1 MESQK
6 KENSVKSLF
15 KHITLQHI
23 WIKSFRVNI
32 IPKNGHKIC
41 IFKHR
46 FQPLAQMERQNQY
59 HPWFMLRV
67 RIYHQSPQWVYL
79 GFWSNILSLLLE
91 PVLGIIFIFMSKLNY
106 RRILGSKE
114 ENSRMRETKNLSTDA
129 VSSTASK
136 VTFAKK
142 KLFFLRVNFTLFM
155 SRSFQI

>member
-41 IFKHR
+41 IFKHC

-67 RIYHQSPQWVYL
+67 RIYHQSPPWVYL
-79 GFWSNILSLLLE
+79 GFWSNILCLLLE
-91 PVLGIIFIFMSKLNY
+91 PVLGIILIFRSKLNY

-114 ENSRMRETKNLSTDA
+114 ENSRMPETKNLSTDA

-136 VTFAKK
+136 ATFAKK
-142 KLFFLRVNFTLFM
+142 KKNSM
-155 SRSFQI
+155 SI